1 MVKVLRKPG
10 AKPEEVKKEVQK
22 PEILAPAGN
31 EASFFAAIAA
41 GADAVYCGLKEFSA
55 RMQAKNFTIEE
66 LAGLRRLAG
75 ENNVKLYIALNSLIR
90 PGELEKASELIFR
103 LKETVSP
110 DALIIQDPG
119 IVHIAET
126 TGFLGEIHLSTLS
139 NVSFEKGLR
148 AAGRLPGV
156 RRVVLPRELHIDE
169 IKKLADSCPPGLS
182 LEVFVHGALCY
193 GVSGRCYWSSFMGG
207 KSGLRGTCVQ
217 PCRRVYSQ
225 GDDNRKKGRFFS
237 CMDLGLDYLS
247 KLLLDTPNLSSWK
260 IEGRKKGPHYVY
272 YTVSAYRMLRD
283 HESGD
288 PGVKRSAKELLNA
301 ALGRVTTPYGFL
313 PQSAKHPVDT
323 KKHTGSGLMVG
334 KTDKRGNKITMVP
347 RQELLP
353 GDLLRLGYED
363 ESTHAIAKVPKYIP
377 KKGLY
382 IVDSKKDS
390 PYKGGVPVFLI
401 DRKEQAL
408 ENQLKK
414 FRTRYHQLTEDNP
427 GKPVFEIPAMPE
439 RSRKRNLPIEYRV
452 RREQDWG
459 KGQAGI
465 WLSRNS
471 VKNVK
476 YRRVSQIWWWLPP
489 IVWPDGESNFE
500 NILQHVLEKGG
511 KRFVLNS
518 FWQMACFE
526 GIRDI
531 ELWAGPFCNFANPF
545 SILVAA
551 KKGFSGAFVSPELTM
566 EDYLHLPRHSPLPL
580 GIVLSGFWPLCISR
594 IKPETIDPESP
605 FTSPKGETAWFE
617 QVEDNVWI
625 YPNWKL
631 SFSEEKEVFQKAG
644 YSMFV
649 HLQEQI
655 PTRVELKKRPGRWNL
670 DLKLD

>member
-1 MVKVLRKPG
+1 
-10 AKPEEVKKEVQK
+10 
-22 PEILAPAGN
+22 
-31 EASFFAAIAA
+31 
-41 GADAVYCGLKEFSA
+41 
-55 RMQAKNFTIEE
+55 
-66 LAGLRRLAG
+66 
-75 ENNVKLYIALNSLIR
+75 
-90 PGELEKASELIFR
+90 
-103 LKETVSP
+103 
-110 DALIIQDPG
+110 
-119 IVHIAET
+119 
-126 TGFLGEIHLSTLS
+126 
-139 NVSFEKGLR
+139 
-148 AAGRLPGV
+148 
-156 RRVVLPRELHIDE
+156 
-169 IKKLADSCPPGLS
+169 
-182 LEVFVHGALCY
+182 
-193 GVSGRCYWSSFMGG
+193 
-207 KSGLRGTCVQ
+207 
-217 PCRRVYSQ
+217 
-225 GDDNRKKGRFFS
+225 
-237 CMDLGLDYLS
+237 
-247 KLLLDTPNLSSWK
+247 
-260 IEGRKKGPHYVY
+260 
-272 YTVSAYRMLRD
+272 
-283 HESGD
+283 
-288 PGVKRSAKELLNA
+288 
-301 ALGRVTTPYGFL
+301 
-313 PQSAKHPVDT
+313 
-323 KKHTGSGLMVG
+323 
-334 KTDKRGNKITMVP
+334 
-347 RQELLP
+347 
-353 GDLLRLGYED
+353 
-363 ESTHAIAKVPKYIP
+363 VPKYIP

-382 IVDSKKDS
+382 IVDSKKNS

-427 GKPVFEIPAMPE
+427 EKPVFEVPALPE

-476 YRRVSQIWWWLPP
+476 YKRVSQVWWWLPP
-489 IVWPDGESNFE
+489 IVWPDGESHFE
-500 NILQHVLEKGG
+500 SILQQVLEKGG

-526 GIRDI
+526 GVKDV

-545 SILVAA
+545 SIFVAA

-617 QVEDNVWI
+617 KFEDNIWI

-631 SFSEEKEVFQKAG
+631 SFSEEKEAFQKAG